1 VFGLSFGIT
10 LATISWFMSFLRPRR
25 VTGWLL
31 LGVLATGSAG

>member
-31 LGVLATGSAG
+31 LGVLATASVG